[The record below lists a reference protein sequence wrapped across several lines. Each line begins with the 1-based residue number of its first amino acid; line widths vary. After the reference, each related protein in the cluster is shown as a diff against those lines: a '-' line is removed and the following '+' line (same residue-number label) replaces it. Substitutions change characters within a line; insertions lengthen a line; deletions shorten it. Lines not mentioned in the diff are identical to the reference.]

1 MSDEGGPN
9 GSRKFSSQIILSN
22 PKFHTQ
28 KQVVHHQNEIEEE
41 SISYNTKQ
49 AKTYKKEELFEYL
62 SSHNVKGFKAK

>member
-28 KQVVHHQNEIEEE
+28 RQVVQHQNEIEEE
-41 SISYNTKQ
+41 SMSYNTK
-49 AKTYKKEELFEYL
+49 
-62 SSHNVKGFKAK
+62 